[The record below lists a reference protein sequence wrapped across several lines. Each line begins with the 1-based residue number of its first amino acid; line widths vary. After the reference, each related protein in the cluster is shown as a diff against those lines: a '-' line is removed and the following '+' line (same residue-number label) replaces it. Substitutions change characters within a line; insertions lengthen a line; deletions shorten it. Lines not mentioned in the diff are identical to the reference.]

1 MENETNTEFENST
14 NIDNEVSNETYENT
28 TTNEIMLDYTEKL
41 DRIHEDLG
49 FIVSFIVFFV
59 LVVLLKYVYKFFDMF
74 FKI

>member
-1 MENETNTEFENST
+1 MENETNTEYENST

-59 LVVLLKYVYKFFDMF
+59 LVVLLKYAYKFFDMF